1 MRKGMLIFI
10 CLLLAAA
17 LAVAAL
23 LFFLP
28 KKDASSE
35 SEAPTVPTVTET
47 DVTVPT
53 ETELPTEPETE
64 APDPYLAR
72 AEEILA
78 GMTDYEKICQLI
90 ILVPDTITGVSPT
103 TQAGDLSRR
112 ALEQYPVCGFS
123 FGQDNL
129 RTRDQV
135 TQMLAGF
142 RSYSKLGMMFCLDEE
157 GGIVWRVMGNGN
169 LGTTRLESMYNY
181 KDQGKQTAYDNA
193 KTIAQD
199 ISALGFNVDFAPVA
213 DVWSNPSN
221 TVIGKRAY
229 SDDFAQAAEL
239 IPEAVRGFHDGGV
252 ACTLK
257 HFPGHGCTVQ
267 DSHQGL
273 AIVDRTEEE
282 LWEEELVPFRA
293 GIDAGADLVMVGH
306 LKVDA
311 LDEEYPATLSHKIVT
326 ELLRE
331 KLGFDGIVITDSLG
345 MGALNGYTE
354 TEKAVL
360 ALNAGCDILLGVR
373 SPSTTIPGIQ
383 QAVEDGTLTMERIE
397 ESVLRI
403 LVFKLRRG
411 IIPME

>member
-1 MRKGMLIFI
+1 MRKSQIAVLCVLMAAA
-10 CLLLAAA
+10 LLLAVA
-17 LAVAAL
+17 L
-23 LFFLP
+23 FILP
-28 KKDASSE
+28 GELGSAKE
-35 SEAPTVPTVTET
+35 TTQTEVPT
-47 DVTVPT
+47 
-53 ETELPTEPETE
+53 LPTQTVETTEETQPETTE

-72 AEEILA
+72 AEEIMD
-78 GMTDYEKICQLI
+78 GMTDYEKVCQLI
-90 ILVPDTITGVSPT
+90 ILLPDTITGVSPT
-103 TQAGDLSRR
+103 TQAGDLSRQ
-112 ALEQYPVCGFS
+112 ALETYPVCGFS
-123 FGQDNL
+123 FGQNNL
-129 RTRDQV
+129 RNREQV
-135 TQMLAGF
+135 TQMLEGF
-142 RSYSKLGMMFCLDEE
+142 QSYSKLGMMFCLDEE
-157 GGIVWRVMGNGN
+157 GGIVWRVMGNN
-169 LGTTRLESMYNY
+169 ALGTTRLESMYNY
-181 KDQGKQTAYDNA
+181 KDQGTQTAYDNA

-213 DVWSNPSN
+213 DVWSNPDN

-239 IPEAVRGFHDGGV
+239 IPEAVKGFHDGGV

-282 LWEEELVPFRA
+282 LWEEELVPFKA

-311 LDEEYPATLSHKIVT
+311 LDPEYPATLSYDIVT
-326 ELLRE
+326 GLLRE
-331 KLGFDGIVITDSLG
+331 KLGFEGVVITDSLG
-345 MGALNGYTE
+345 MGALNDYTE

-360 ALNAGCDILLGVR
+360 AINAGCDILLGVR
-373 SPSTTIPGIQ
+373 NPSTTIPGLQKSI
-383 QAVEDGTLTMERIE
+383 EDGTLTMERVE

-403 LVFKLRRG
+403 LMFKLRRG